1 MFYFSV
7 IKLVRLNQAMGCLVR
22 FNVLFFC
29 GKAYILSYFVQTY
42 EKSGLGGESEPLA
55 PRLRLEFD
63 KILDMLVKCYMMI
76 DL

>member
-1 MFYFSV
+1 MFYFSM

-22 FNVLFFC
+22 SMFYSSVEKLTFC
-29 GKAYILSYFVQTY
+29 PIF

>member
-7 IKLVRLNQAMGCLVR
+7 IKLVRLNQEMRCLVR
-22 FNVLFFC
+22 FSVLFFC
-29 GKAYILSYFVQTY
+29 GKAYNCPIFVPTY
-42 EKSGLGGESEPLA
+42 ETSGLGGESEPLA

-63 KILDMLVKCYMMI
+63 KILDMLLKCFMMI